1 MCFHIQKHLLP
12 MKVVPH
18 AFYLNPAIEKIL
30 IDGNSAVIHK
40 KVTASDIQNQRYLA
54 SHALTLVLQ
63 GGLQIEKHSGEF
75 TKVRKNQMVLLPK
88 GLYAIT
94 DIIPVDQCFE
104 AIVFFFDQEI
114 TDEFLNSFEIS
125 KSQHTTCTFLIDYDE
140 NLRLFTDTLLALYR
154 GKSTHQFTKP
164 KLLELLH
171 LISISEKGDAFVQH
185 LFALKN
191 RERLHIKK
199 FMLQNFEKPLD
210 IVDYAYLTGRSLSTF
225 QRDFKSTFQ
234 MSPKKWLIE
243 KRMQEASKL
252 LRTTSDSV
260 TDIAYRV
267 GYENVSH
274 FIKAFHKLFGT
285 SPKQYQIQNRKNT
298 LI

>member
-1 MCFHIQKHLLP
+1 

-18 AFYLNPAIEKIL
+18 AFYMHPDIEKIL
-30 IDGNSAVIHK
+30 IDGDSSIIYK
-40 KVTASDIQNQRYLA
+40 KVNASDVQNQRYLS

-63 GGLQIEKHSGEF
+63 GALNVEKIDGDL
-75 TKVRKNQMVLLPK
+75 TRVQKNQMVFLPK

-94 DIIPVDQCFE
+94 DIIPQESNFE

-114 TDEFLNSFEIS
+114 TDEFLNHFEAGVS
-125 KSQHTTCTFLIDYDE
+125 THTSCTFLIEYTE
-140 NLRLFTDTLLALYR
+140 PLRLYTDTLLALYR
-154 GKSTHQFTKP
+154 GKHEHQFTKP

-171 LISISEKGDAFVQH
+171 LIGVSEVGNTFVQH
-185 LFALKN
+185 LFALKK
-191 RERLHIKK
+191 RVRLPIKS

-225 QRDFKSTFQ
+225 QRDFKSTFNI
-234 MSPKKWLIE
+234 SPKKWLIE
-243 KRMQEASKL
+243 KRMNKAVHL
-252 LRTTSDSV
+252 LSTTPDSV
-260 TDIAYRV
+260 TSIAYQV

-274 FIKAFHKLFGT
+274 FIKAFHKIFGD
-285 SPKQYQIQNRKNT
+285 SPKQFQINSRKNS

>member
-1 MCFHIQKHLLP
+1 

-18 AFYLNPAIEKIL
+18 AFYLNPTIEKIL
-30 IDGNSAVIHK
+30 IDGDSCVIHK
-40 KVTASDIQNQRYLA
+40 KVTTSDVQNKRYLS

-63 GGLQIEKHSGEF
+63 GGLQIEKQTGEL
-75 TKVRKNQMVLLPK
+75 TRVRKNQMVLLPK

-94 DIIPVDQCFE
+94 DIIPDDQCFE

-114 TDEFLNSFEIS
+114 TDEFLSSFE
-125 KSQHTTCTFLIDYDE
+125 KSNSTHSTCTFLIDYNE
-140 NLRLFTDTLLALYR
+140 NLRLYTDTLLALYK
-154 GKSTHQFTKP
+154 GKNAHQFTKP

-185 LFALKN
+185 LIALKN

-225 QRDFKSTFQ
+225 QRDFKSTFHT
-234 MSPKKWLIE
+234 SPKKWLIE
-243 KRMQEASKL
+243 KRMQEASQL

-260 TDIAYRV
+260 TNIAYQV

-274 FIKAFHKLFGT
+274 FIKAFHKLFGS